1 MLNKERPFTDDVSR
15 PNFKPDSRGGM
26 SNDSGMKE
34 EYEKLYS
41 EFVAKSIRF
50 QKEKTAL

>member
-1 MLNKERPFTDDVSR
+1 
-15 PNFKPDSRGGM
+15 
-26 SNDSGMKE
+26 MKE

>member
-26 SNDSGMKE
+26 SNDSGMNPAPSSKANQGGFGTNAH
-34 EYEKLYS
+34 LS
-41 EFVAKSIRF
+41 S
-50 QKEKTAL
+50 